1 MSFGEILE
9 RIWQIAKISSAA
21 LFLTA
26 VATLV
31 IFLLASEEQQRG
43 DLSESLTITIVIL
56 VGAVLAAASLAT
68 MIHEFFAR
76 ISRQDPNPGRAE
88 LGPVFERYVKWFS
101 YVIGPVM
108 VSYGVVRIIE
118 VLK

>member
-1 MSFGEILE
+1 MSVGEIL
-9 RIWQIAKISSAA
+9 RGIWQIAKTIYAA

-31 IFLLASEEQQRG
+31 VVLLASAEQQR
-43 DLSESLTITIVIL
+43 DLSGSLTVTIVIL
-56 VGAVLAAASLAT
+56 VGAVLTAASLAT
-68 MIHEFFAR
+68 VVHELFAR
-76 ISRQDPNPGRAE
+76 FSRQDPRLNRPE
-88 LGPVFERYVKWFS
+88 LGSVFERYVKWFS
-101 YVIGPVM
+101 FVIGPVM